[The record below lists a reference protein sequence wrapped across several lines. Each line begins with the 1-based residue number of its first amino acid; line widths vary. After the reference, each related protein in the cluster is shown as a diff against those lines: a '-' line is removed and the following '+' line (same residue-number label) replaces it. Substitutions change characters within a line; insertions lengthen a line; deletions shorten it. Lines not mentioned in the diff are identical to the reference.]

1 MIRPRVLTLGLTAVL
16 TAAVT
21 MFSGGTLAGGLAG
34 ALDPGSDETPTL
46 EAEAGAALAKRM
58 AAIRQF
64 EALFTQTVYG
74 ARGEV
79 LQSANGRLTIERP
92 QRFRWEVDAPYPQ
105 LIVTVSGADGDR
117 IYIHDPDLDQVTIR
131 SLDDSLAGT
140 PAMILAGDPDQI
152 TTQFE
157 VSRRDAEVGDQ
168 FVLTPRDEHSLYGR
182 LHLIFGPD
190 YLERIEILDSFGQM
204 TQVSFSDVTL
214 NEPIDPARFSFE
226 IPAGAEVI
234 DDVGDAAIH

>member
-1 MIRPRVLTLGLTAVL
+1 MLTRLLTPMVTLGLVTLLGAS
-16 TAAVT
+16 AA
-21 MFSGGTLAGGLAG
+21 MPAAG
-34 ALDPGSDETPTL
+34 AYAD
-46 EAEAGAALAKRM
+46 EAGAALGERL

-64 EALFTQTVYG
+64 EARFTQTVFG

-79 LQSANGRLTIERP
+79 LQNAEGRLAIERP
-92 QRFRWEVDAPYPQ
+92 WRFRWEVDAPYPQ
-105 LIVTVSGADGDR
+105 LIVTVSGPDGER

-131 SLDDSLAGT
+131 SLDDSLSGT

-152 TTQFE
+152 AIQFE
-157 VSRRDAEVGDQ
+157 VSRRDTDGGEL
-168 FVLTPRDEHSLYGR
+168 FELTPRDVRSLYDR
-182 LHLIFGPD
+182 LHLIFGAEH
-190 YLERIEILDSFGQM
+190 LERIEILDSFGQM

>member
-1 MIRPRVLTLGLTAVL
+1 MVTLGLVTL
-16 TAAVT
+16 LGTSAAVP
-21 MFSGGTLAGGLAG
+21 AAD
-34 ALDPGSDETPTL
+34 AYADE
-46 EAEAGAALAKRM
+46 ASAALGERL

-64 EALFTQTVYG
+64 EARFTQTVFG

-79 LQSANGRLTIERP
+79 LQDAEGRLAIERP
-92 QRFRWEVDAPYPQ
+92 RRFRWEVDAPYPQ
-105 LIVTVSGADGDR
+105 LIVTVSGPDGER

-131 SLDDSLAGT
+131 SLDDSLSGT

-152 TTQFE
+152 ATQFE
-157 VSRRDAEVGDQ
+157 VSRRDTDGGEL
-168 FVLTPRDEHSLYGR
+168 FELTPRDERSLYGR
-182 LHLIFGPD
+182 LHLIFGAEH
-190 YLERIEILDSFGQM
+190 LERIEILDSFGQM

>member
-1 MIRPRVLTLGLTAVL
+1 MVTLGLVTLLGAS
-16 TAAVT
+16 AA
-21 MFSGGTLAGGLAG
+21 MPAAG
-34 ALDPGSDETPTL
+34 AYAD
-46 EAEAGAALAKRM
+46 EAGAALGERL

-64 EALFTQTVYG
+64 EARFTQTVFG

-79 LQSANGRLTIERP
+79 LQNAEGRLAIERP
-92 QRFRWEVDAPYPQ
+92 WRFRWEVDAPYPQ
-105 LIVTVSGADGDR
+105 LIVTVSGPDGER

-131 SLDDSLAGT
+131 SLDDSLSGT

-152 TTQFE
+152 AIQFE
-157 VSRRDAEVGDQ
+157 VSRRDTDGGEL
-168 FVLTPRDEHSLYGR
+168 FELTPRDVRSLYDR
-182 LHLIFGPD
+182 LHLIFGAEH
-190 YLERIEILDSFGQM
+190 LERIEILDSFGQM

>member
-1 MIRPRVLTLGLTAVL
+1 MTPLLIRMVMLGLVIAAAMFPAGVHADAASAAL
-16 TAAVT
+16 FAAVVREDEA
-21 MFSGGTLAGGLAG
+21 SV
-34 ALDPGSDETPTL
+34 ALGERL
-46 EAEAGAALAKRM
+46 
-58 AAIRQF
+58 AAIHQF
-64 EALFTQTVYG
+64 EARFTQTVFG
-74 ARGEV
+74 SRGEV
-79 LQSANGRLTIERP
+79 LQDADGRLAIERP

-105 LIVTVSGADGDR
+105 LIVTASGPEGER

-131 SLDDSLAGT
+131 SLDDSLTGT

-157 VSRRDAEVGDQ
+157 VSRQDSDDGDQ
-168 FVLTPRDEHSLYGR
+168 FVLRPRDERSLYGR
-182 LHLIFGPD
+182 LHLIFGD
-190 YLERIEILDSFGQM
+190 EHLERIEILDSFGQM

-234 DDVGDAAIH
+234 DDVGDTAIH

>member
-1 MIRPRVLTLGLTAVL
+1 MQMAAFTSLTAV
-16 TAAVT
+16 AV
-21 MFSGGTLAGGLAG
+21 FAPFLYASEASV
-34 ALDPGSDETPTL
+34 ALGERL
-46 EAEAGAALAKRM
+46 

-64 EALFTQTVYG
+64 EARFTQTVFG

-79 LQSANGRLTIERP
+79 LQDANGRLAIERP

-105 LIVTVSGADGDR
+105 LIVTVSGPEGAR
-117 IYIHDPDLDQVTIR
+117 IYIHDPDLEQVTIR
-131 SLDDSLAGT
+131 GLEDSLTGT

-157 VSRRDAEVGDQ
+157 VSRQDADSGALFE
-168 FVLTPRDEHSLYGR
+168 LRPRDERSLYGR
-182 LHLIFGPD
+182 LHLIFGAEH
-190 YLERIEILDSFGQM
+190 LERIEILDSFGQM

-214 NEPIDPARFSFE
+214 NEPIDPARFSFD